1 MRQNIILITG
11 LSLLSGA
18 SVAQSVAIAPQPTSC
33 MDSNFHS
40 VQRAKYRVETTV
52 ALTVTNHCGQ
62 TVDLQNTSITF
73 LNAKN
78 INTMFWGNFSPLS
91 YPSNPM
97 KITSQ
102 PIDDHYLSTLSLQFP
117 QGNKTKTT
125 LPDGASFTV
134 YYAVKHA
141 SYMGDSARVYLNSA
155 VNTGNVRILNG
166 STQPENVSDFYT
178 LVNLRLNGETISSVT
193 IPWSGQQLV
202 SGLAPGVYDVSPVN
216 VDAED
221 EDHQY
226 EGMGSPTKLTVT
238 SGDTVSAI
246 ITYAEKLV
254 MGTIRLQLQDLP
266 AVLTGYSETPKVTMT
281 REDNNSAQIANL
293 QWGNIQDA
301 SHLAGKKSRYHFS
314 TADISYNGYTC
325 TPSFEPSAV
334 AATQTKPIVTLSYAC
349 VQTSPDM
356 VVLHVEGAPATLSSV
371 KITFTPNGNAAPVT
385 ESVALVDG
393 AGKSTLSF
401 PASTIYT
408 VTAADVEGYSAS
420 YSANTLTVADGATE
434 TIVYTKNTSIPAT
447 EPEVAAAPE
456 APAVTVDATEPE
468 VAEAPEAPAVTV
480 DATEP
485 EVAAEP
491 EALAVTVD
499 ATEPEVAT
507 EPEALAVTVD
517 ATEPEVATEPEALA
531 VTVDATEPEVAAAPE
546 APAVTVDATEPEV
559 AAAPEAPAVT
569 VDATEPEVATEP
581 EALAV
586 TVDATEPEVAAAPEA
601 PAVTVDATE
610 PEVATEPEAPAVT
623 VDATEPEVAAVKIE
637 ELSTVLPAWE
647 VAE

>member
-517 ATEPEVATEPEALA
+517 ATEPEVA
-531 VTVDATEPEVAAAPE
+531 AAPE